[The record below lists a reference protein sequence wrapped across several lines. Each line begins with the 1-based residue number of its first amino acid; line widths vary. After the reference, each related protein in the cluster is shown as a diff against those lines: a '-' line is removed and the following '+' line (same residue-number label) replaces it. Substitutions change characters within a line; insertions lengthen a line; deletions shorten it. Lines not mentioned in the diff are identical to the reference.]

1 VILLSVG
8 GLVFSPQKKDNHK
21 HLQVGKR
28 YLAWFV
34 LFFFFGGFFFLILC
48 VYAIRK
54 NTSKQKEKH
63 FFIEDF
69 YLSRGEEKEKMKV

>member
-1 VILLSVG
+1 
-8 GLVFSPQKKDNHK
+8 
-21 HLQVGKR
+21 
-28 YLAWFV
+28 V
-34 LFFFFGGFFFLILC
+34 LFFFFGGHSFLILC